1 MKQVLHPAP
10 PCHRCSGRRTIYSDV
25 EAHCGQHH
33 THNSGKETIIPP
45 PGFCLMRLPPIRLP
59 PTASAPTGQ
68 DRSGRVVY
76 VLPMQREG
84 KQTTR
89 PFSGPPKSGA
99 SEDILPLPALRRPV
113 ATAAQPNRASRA
125 MLATTRQMATLTEI
139 MKCRQ
144 CQGRL
149 IRPRPVTTDACPVGG
164 GSQRGLQHVMMAL
177 HTIIGR
183 VVAMHEHDRD
193 RHRVADARPTPPCHA
208 APEAKNRG
216 QYPDREPLLH
226 GASHWLRRTP

>member
-10 PCHRCSGRRTIYSDV
+10 PCRRCSGRRSIYSDV

-33 THNSGKETIIPP
+33 TYNSVKETIIHP
-45 PGFCLMRLPPIRLP
+45 PGSASCDCRRFDCHQRLRRR
-59 PTASAPTGQ
+59 Q

-76 VLPMQREG
+76 VLPMRREG

-89 PFSGPPKSGA
+89 PFSGPPKSGD

-125 MLATTRQMATLTEI
+125 MLATTRQMATLAEI

-208 APEAKNRG
+208 APETKNRD
-216 QYPDREPLLH
+216 QYPDREPTLH